1 MAATKQGNPPT
12 IHTVENG
19 DLLFDIAQ
27 AYYGDGNQWQKIAA
41 ANDNIAPESLKI
53 GQKLQIPA

>member
-1 MAATKQGNPPT
+1 MANKQGNPPT
-12 IHTVENG
+12 THTVENG

-27 AYYGDGNQWQKIAA
+27 AYYGNGNQWKKISE
-41 ANDNIAPESLKI
+41 ANGNVMPKTLKI